1 MKKIR
6 LFSIVLFALLAFSC
20 KKENTNN
27 NTTTENPLDPNEVTS
42 NFSIVGA
49 ELKPGNPSL
58 PSSNSTA
65 PKLFVPVATNQ
76 AVIANVQ
83 FGLPILTSNIDD
95 IAGVYVKVDGAN
107 NYFDVPASSINL
119 RKINNSIGLQ
129 MLSDS
134 SGFLNV
140 NPGTIQPGT
149 FCITYYIYNAQNEVS
164 NAIKICYRVIGF
176 GGATF
181 LEGNWHIQ
189 SIEDIC
195 YGTKTYPKNNSISSE
210 LVDCSSNTY
219 EFTGPYNFTEDIFW
233 NFSTTT
239 HLQYQNENGTG
250 QDWNYVCANNG
261 NGRVVNIKNY
271 SDATGNWAY
280 DVVNKRVIILTSKQ
294 YSYRKNTTDN
304 VNLTQETL
312 NYAGNDVRAEIYNVV
327 QISSNQIRLDGIN
340 YAGNVIVRFSLK
352 K

>member
-20 KKENTNN
+20 KKDNSNN
-27 NTTTENPLDPNEVTS
+27 NTITENPLDPNEVTS
-42 NFSIVGA
+42 NFSIFGA
-49 ELKPGNPSL
+49 ELKLGNPSL
-58 PSSNSTA
+58 PSSNTTA
-65 PKLFVPVATNQ
+65 PKLFNPIATNQ

-83 FGLPILTSNIDD
+83 FGLPILTTNIDD

-119 RKINNSIGLQ
+119 RKTNNSIGLQ
-129 MLSDS
+129 ILSDS

-176 GGATF
+176 GGADF
-181 LEGNWHIQ
+181 LKGNWHVQ
-189 SIEDIC
+189 SIEEIG
-195 YGTKTYPKNNSISSE
+195 YGADSYPKNNSINSE
-210 LVDCSSNTY
+210 LVDCNSNTY
-219 EFTGPYNFTEDIFW
+219 EFTGPYNFTEDFFW

-239 HLQYQNENGTG
+239 QRLYQDENGTG

-271 SDATGNWAY
+271 SDASGNWAY
-280 DVVNKRVIILTSKQ
+280 DVINKRVIVLTSKQ
-294 YSYRKNTTDN
+294 YSYRKNTTEN
-304 VNLTQETL
+304 VILTQETL
-312 NYAGNDVRAEIYNVV
+312 NYAGNDVRADIYNVV
-327 QISSNQIRLDGIN
+327 QISANQIRLDGID
-340 YAGNVIVRFSLK
+340 YAGKVGIRFILK